1 MPLYPTWIRALP
13 AVALAAALTTAASG
27 NPQVGRWSP
36 TAASTT
42 SATTTPASDGP
53 QVGNRGSATASAA
66 LAATVPASDRLPN
79 PGGDWTRPRQPGPTY
94 IAPAWHL
101 DAEEQLRF
109 YTGMSFFRS
118 PWVAAPASTTARD
131 GLGPLFNSHS
141 CEGCHKNG
149 GRGKSLLDDPHSL
162 ATVVRI
168 SVPESQ
174 SLQRENPAREHG
186 GVKAHERY
194 GWQLQTQA
202 TFRAGGEASLAMEE
216 RQMPGPGAGPAD
228 APLRAPRLRISPHH
242 TEEDPSVWLVS
253 ARVAPA
259 LLGMGLLE
267 AIPEADVLAM
277 ADPQDIDGDGV
288 SGRPHWRGTSAA
300 RSLGRFGWKA
310 LHPTLAAQTGAA
322 FRDDI
327 GITNPEFPESL
338 CTDLQTACKA
348 APDGAPEGDLEIPAS
363 LFDYVVHF
371 VAHLPPPKAGKLN
384 EKVRQGRQTFS
395 AIGCAAC
402 HRPSFQTAHGQIW
415 PYTDLLLHDLGEG
428 LADHRPEGDATGRE
442 WRTAPLWGIGT
453 AQKVSGHTTL
463 LHDGRAR
470 NVTEAILWHDGEAA
484 AARQAFRAL
493 APEEK
498 KGLVAFV
505 NAL

>member
-1 MPLYPTWIRALP
+1 M
-13 AVALAAALTTAASG
+13 ALAMAFTMAAAE
-27 NPQVGRWSP
+27 PE
-36 TAASTT
+36 
-42 SATTTPASDGP
+42 PAFDS
-53 QVGNRGSATASAA
+53 
-66 LAATVPASDRLPN
+66 LPS

-109 YTGMSFFRS
+109 YTGLSFFRS
-118 PWVAAPASTTARD
+118 PWVAAPSSTTARD

-168 SVPESQ
+168 SVPADDG
-174 SLQRENPAREHG
+174 RF
-186 GVKAHERY
+186 KAHERY
-194 GWQLQTQA
+194 GWQLQTRA
-202 TFRAGGEASLAMEE
+202 TFRGGGEASLTMEE
-216 RQMPGPGAGPAD
+216 LQLPGPGAGPGD
-228 APLRAPRLRISPHH
+228 APLRAPRLSIIPRDA
-242 TEEDPSVWLVS
+242 EEDPSGWRMS

-267 AIPEADVLAM
+267 AIPEADVLAA
-277 ADPQDIDGDGV
+277 ADADDVDGDGI
-288 SGRPHWRGTSAA
+288 SGRPHWRGTGAFP
-300 RSLGRFGWKA
+300 SLGRFGWKA
-310 LHPTLAAQTGAA
+310 LHPTVAAQTGAA

-327 GITNPEFPESL
+327 GITNPEFPESP
-338 CTDLQTACKA
+338 CTDLQPTCRA
-348 APDGAPEGDLEIPAS
+348 APDGAPQDGLEIPES

-371 VAHLPPPKAGKLN
+371 VAHLPPPKSGKLTDR
-384 EKVRQGRQTFS
+384 VRRGRQTFS
-395 AIGCAAC
+395 NIGCAAC
-402 HRPSFQTAHGQIW
+402 HRPSFETNHGEIW
-415 PYTDLLLHDLGEG
+415 PYTDLLLHDMGDG
-428 LADHRPEGDATGRE
+428 LADHRPEGNATGRE

-453 AQKVSGHTTL
+453 VRKVSGHTTL

-484 AARQAFRAL
+484 AAREAFRAL
-493 APEEK
+493 SPEDK